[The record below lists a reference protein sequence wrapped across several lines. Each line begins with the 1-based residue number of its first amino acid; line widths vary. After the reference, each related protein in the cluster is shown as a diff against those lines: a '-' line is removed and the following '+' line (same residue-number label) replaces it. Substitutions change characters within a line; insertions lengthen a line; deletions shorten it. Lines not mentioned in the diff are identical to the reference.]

1 MLLGRVPS
9 SPIKCVQLFGLQRCL
24 SHSEASPRWHSEF
37 ISHFLKPSAHRTS
50 FKTRFCRS
58 PLTVSDMQTDSFS
71 CGRKSPAV
79 VRDEMDGGGETE
91 GREVKEVPD
100 QLETIGM
107 ELQQAEGVIGQST
120 ASVSF
125 LNVKSAWVFF
135 SPVSS
140 SESTQE
146 KRKRK
151 IRDGGRRVD
160 REEDAKKKKKQSQR
174 PNYFISIP
182 ITNTQISSAVFSVQ
196 ELLLQH
202 DPRLAKAMIPIPTL
216 HITLLVTHLA
226 TQEEVDLAASV
237 LAQVEPSLV
246 ELLGGRDLVLPFSG
260 ISHFRKEVVFV
271 GLAPGQHR
279 HTLDTVA
286 ELLQSHFEEQG
297 LLQRGTRGFEPH
309 LTIMKLSRASN
320 LRSQGVRRV
329 DPALYSNYTN
339 KFFGDQTVERLDL
352 CSMLKKKQPDGY
364 YYTETSLQLG

>member
-1 MLLGRVPS
+1 
-9 SPIKCVQLFGLQRCL
+9 
-24 SHSEASPRWHSEF
+24 
-37 ISHFLKPSAHRTS
+37 
-50 FKTRFCRS
+50 
-58 PLTVSDMQTDSFS
+58 MQTDSFS

-120 ASVSF
+120 AS
-125 LNVKSAWVFF
+125 
-135 SPVSS
+135 VSS

-226 TQEEVDLAASV
+226 TQEEVDLRWRACR
-237 LAQVEPSLV
+237 PTNI
-246 ELLGGRDLVLPFSG
+246 LGCGWTTG
-260 ISHFRKEVVFV
+260 WT
-271 GLAPGQHR
+271 GQ
-279 HTLDTVA
+279 A
-286 ELLQSHFEEQG
+286 
-297 LLQRGTRGFEPH
+297 TRGSCTRRP
-309 LTIMKLSRASN
+309 RA
-320 LRSQGVRRV
+320 G
-329 DPALYSNYTN
+329 
-339 KFFGDQTVERLDL
+339 
-352 CSMLKKKQPDGY
+352 C
-364 YYTETSLQLG
+364 TS